1 MTKVAEKAMIE
12 NEEDFDTMSNEQ
24 KIKALRKTLLDRFSW
39 MTMDNVKKVIA
50 AAYEYGPKIWDFY
63 KGLRAGSNNEEM
75 KQEPK
80 TYVSTDVTPAITSM

>member
-1 MTKVAEKAMIE
+1 MIE
-12 NEEDFDTMSNEQ
+12 NDEDFDTMSNEN

-63 KGLRAGSNNEEM
+63 KGLRAGNEENRAREET
-75 KQEPK
+75 KAYISPE
-80 TYVSTDVTPAITSM
+80 VTPALTSM